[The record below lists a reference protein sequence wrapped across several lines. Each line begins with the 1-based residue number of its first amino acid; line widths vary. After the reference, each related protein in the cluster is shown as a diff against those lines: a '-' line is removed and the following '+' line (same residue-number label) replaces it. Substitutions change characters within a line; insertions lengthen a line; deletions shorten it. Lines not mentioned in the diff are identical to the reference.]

1 MPVIRVK
8 RIYEEP
14 SSSDGMRILVD
25 RIWPRG
31 ISKVRARLDL
41 WAKDVAPSTEL
52 RQWFH
57 RDIHQWD
64 EFRKRYLAELEEK
77 STELAALRA
86 EIARHRGA
94 TLLTAAANSTRNHAM
109 VLKDVLELASSGQP
123 E

>member
-1 MPVIRVK
+1 MPVIEVK

-14 SSSDGMRILVD
+14 SAADGMRILVD

-31 ISKVRARLDL
+31 ISKERARLDL

-57 RDIHQWD
+57 RDVSQWD
-64 EFRKRYLAELEEK
+64 EFRKRYLAELKEK
-77 STELAALRA
+77 SAELAALRA

-94 TLLTAAANSTRNHAM
+94 TLLTAAANSARNHAS
-109 VLKDVLELASSGQP
+109 VLKGVLGLP